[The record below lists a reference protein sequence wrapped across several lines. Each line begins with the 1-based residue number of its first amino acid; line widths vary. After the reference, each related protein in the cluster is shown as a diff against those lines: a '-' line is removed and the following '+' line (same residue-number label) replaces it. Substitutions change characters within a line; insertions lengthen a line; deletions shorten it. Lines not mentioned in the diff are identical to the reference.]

1 MEKKPGEKGSDSI
14 TSIIAAITGNLLIAV
29 TKFIASF
36 FTGSSAMLSEGI
48 HSMVDTGNGALMLYG
63 VYKSRKPPDDAHPFG
78 HGRELYFWSLIV
90 AVSIFGAGGGVSVYE
105 GIIHLWHPTAIESP
119 VWNYATLGL
128 AFVFEGIS
136 WMFGWAAFSKTR
148 KGKPVLE
155 AIHVSK
161 DPTSFTVLLEDSTAL
176 LGLVIAFIGIF
187 LSSNFGL
194 MYFDAIASIV
204 IGLLLGTAAL
214 FLGYETKSLI
224 VGEAVDAKTRA
235 GIQKIAESEPGV
247 EKTNKILSIYVG
259 PDDVSLT
266 LELEFKKGIDARE
279 LRTAIRNIE
288 RGVKKNIRR

>member
-1 MEKKPGEKGSDSI
+1 M
-14 TSIIAAITGNLLIAV
+14 
-29 TKFIASF
+29 
-36 FTGSSAMLSEGI
+36 
-48 HSMVDTGNGALMLYG
+48 
-63 VYKSRKPPDDAHPFG
+63 
-78 HGRELYFWSLIV
+78 
-90 AVSIFGAGGGVSVYE
+90 
-105 GIIHLWHPTAIESP
+105 
-119 VWNYATLGL
+119 
-128 AFVFEGIS
+128 
-136 WMFGWAAFSKTR
+136 
-148 KGKPVLE
+148 LE

-279 LRTAIRNIE
+279 LRTRSEISSAA
-288 RGVKKNIRR
+288 